1 MSAPSRVLSFKDS
14 NGSWFWVCLVCSR
27 IIDIDEG
34 DEYTWGDA
42 RLLSCEYDDCCVMLM
57 SMVDVVEEGKECV
70 PEDFL
75 ETMVEDESI
84 VKVVRALIIPVKT
97 VSQMKIWMIEDI
109 KETSE
114 RGPCATAWAMKDD
127 ISVVLWCDG
136 ESDYKESMYYLL
148 VKVTP
153 T

>member
-1 MSAPSRVLSFKDS
+1 MEM
-14 NGSWFWVCLVCSR
+14 
-27 IIDIDEG
+27 DEG
-34 DEYTWGDA
+34 DEYTWDDA
-42 RLLSCEYDDCCVMLM
+42 RLLSCEDDDCCVMLM

-109 KETSE
+109 KETFE
-114 RGPCATAWAMKDD
+114 RGPGATAWVMKSDMKSFVHGCTSENPNHIHCTGFCVND
-127 ISVVLWCDG
+127 HYKFSSLVVW
-136 ESDYKESMYYLL
+136 
-148 VKVTP
+148 
-153 T
+153 